1 MADTTTTTTS
11 PGMFNVNEMFN
22 KLFTSVSS
30 NATSLK
36 TKLESV
42 NGQQLDQGTLLSL
55 QYEVGT
61 YNTMLELTS
70 NMTKSVIDEAKNIAQ
85 RTS

>member
-1 MADTTTTTTS
+1 MADTTTTTS

>member
-1 MADTTTTTTS
+1 MADTTTTTS

-42 NGQQLDQGTLLSL
+42 NGQELDQGTLLSL

>member
-1 MADTTTTTTS
+1 
-11 PGMFNVNEMFN
+11 MFNVNEMFN

-42 NGQQLDQGTLLSL
+42 NGQELDQGTLLSL

-70 NMTKSVIDEAKNIAQ
+70 NMTKSVTDEAKNIAQ